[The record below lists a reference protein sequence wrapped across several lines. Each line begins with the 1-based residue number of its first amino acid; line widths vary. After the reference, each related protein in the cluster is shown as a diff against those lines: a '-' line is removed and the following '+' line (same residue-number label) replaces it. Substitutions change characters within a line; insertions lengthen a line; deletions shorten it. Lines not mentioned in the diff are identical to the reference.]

1 VEAGT
6 ELARIDD
13 SVYQAEVA
21 LAQASCQRSQA
32 ESQRVQ
38 VKLAQAARRREQAQ
52 QLVAKNNISMSDLDQ
67 AQCDV
72 EVAKADVAVAEAA
85 IAQSRAG
92 LDLAQKRLSST
103 RILAPVRGVI
113 LTRRA
118 NVGQMVSP
126 EANAPC
132 LFTVAQDRL
141 QICATFGENDIG
153 VIRPGQSVSFTV
165 PTCPDESFGGK
176 VGRICLHATK
186 TQDVV
191 TYTAV
196 ILPDKSDPRVLPYLT
211 AHVRIEAE
219 RRQNVLNVPN
229 TALRWWPQLEW
240 VAPDIRDQVE
250 QLTHQRLSGRRG
262 ESGAKAAE
270 AAAKKGRVWIPDG
283 QSVRPLEVQTGITDG
298 TVTELKGG
306 EVKEHMGVVVGNPR

>member
-1 VEAGT
+1 
-6 ELARIDD
+6 L
-13 SVYQAEVA
+13 
-21 LAQASCQRSQA
+21 
-32 ESQRVQ
+32 QRVQ
-38 VKLAQAARRREQAQ
+38 VKLAQAARRQERAKE
-52 QLVAKNNISMSDLDQ
+52 LVANNNVSMSDLDQ

-103 RILAPVRGVI
+103 RLLAPVRGVI

-118 NVGQMVSP
+118 NAGQMVSP
-126 EANAPC
+126 VANAPC
-132 LFTVAQDRL
+132 LFSIAQDRL
-141 QICATFGENDIG
+141 QIWATVAEDDIG
-153 VIRPGQSVSFTV
+153 LIRPGQAVRFTV
-165 PTCPDESFGGK
+165 STCPNESLCGK
-176 VGRICLHATK
+176 VGRIRLNATK

-191 TYTAV
+191 TYTVV
-196 ILPDKSDPRVLPYLT
+196 ILPDKCDPRVLPYLT

-219 RRQNVLNVPN
+219 RRQSVLNVPN

-240 VAPDIRDQVE
+240 VAPDIRDQVL
-250 QLTHQRLSGRRG
+250 QLTQQRLGRRRG

-283 QSVRPLEVQTGITDG
+283 QFVRPLEVQTGITDG
-298 TVTELKGG
+298 TVTELTGG
-306 EVKEHMGVVVGNPR
+306 AVEEHMGVVVGNPR